1 MFIGTDITFGMIGH
15 LIIHFNGVGV
25 GIDGDIGIVGIDG
38 TDLSI
43 IGIVGIMVLGTIHHT
58 M

>member
-1 MFIGTDITFGMIGH
+1 MFIGIDITIGTIGL

-43 IGIVGIMVLGTIHHT
+43 IGIVGITALGTILLT

>member
-1 MFIGTDITFGMIGH
+1 MFIGIDITIGTIG
-15 LIIHFNGVGV
+15 LSIIHLVMVGV
-25 GIDGDIGIVGIDG
+25 GIDGDIGIVG

-43 IGIVGIMVLGTIHHT
+43 IGIVGITALGTILLT

>member
-1 MFIGTDITFGMIGH
+1 MFIGTDITFGTIG
-15 LIIHFNGVGV
+15 LSIIHLVMVGV
-25 GIDGDIGIVGIDG
+25 GIDGDIGIVG

-43 IGIVGIMVLGTIHHT
+43 IGIVGIMVLGTTHHI